1 MLPRLTRAWTHLSKQ
16 YGGIGT
22 KGPGETQIETD
33 RRIIRDRISHL
44 KEKLKRI
51 EKQRKTQSQQRKDL
65 IRITLVGYTNVGKS
79 TLFNLLTNSE
89 VFAEDKLFA
98 TLDSTTRN
106 LDFGKKQKL
115 LLSDTVGFIRKLP
128 PNLVASFK
136 STLNEV
142 RDAQIILQV
151 IDMTHPYFED
161 QVAVVE
167 QTLTDLQSDKKMQI
181 KVFNK
186 VDSLTDKNRISYVR
200 NKYPDSVIIS
210 AQRGINISELK
221 SKLTEITESAYV
233 EGNIDLKLNESKK
246 AAQIHTLAE
255 VLSTEYDDETIH
267 ITYRTN
273 RENSEK
279 IKKIISEV

>member
-1 MLPRLTRAWTHLSKQ
+1 
-16 YGGIGT
+16 
-22 KGPGETQIETD
+22 
-33 RRIIRDRISHL
+33 
-44 KEKLKRI
+44 
-51 EKQRKTQSQQRKDL
+51 
-65 IRITLVGYTNVGKS
+65 
-79 TLFNLLTNSE
+79 
-89 VFAEDKLFA
+89 
-98 TLDSTTRN
+98 
-106 LDFGKKQKL
+106 
-115 LLSDTVGFIRKLP
+115 
-128 PNLVASFK
+128 
-136 STLNEV
+136 
-142 RDAQIILQV
+142 
-151 IDMTHPYFED
+151 
-161 QVAVVE
+161 
-167 QTLTDLQSDKKMQI
+167 MQI